1 MWGADILGPFGQV
14 GADRQDE
21 VGAPG
26 DEPLEPVPHQGG
38 QAPPDGEVVEGDD
51 QPRAS
56 AAASSQGQGGQGPGS
71 QAVGVKDVG
80 APAQATQPGHDA
92 RVAETRTG
100 PDLECLGA
108 GRSEVQPVQGRGGG
122 LDDDVV
128 PVDGQDPGAVG

>member
-1 MWGADILGPFGQV
+1 MWGAEILGPFGQV

-80 APAQATQPGHDA
+80 APAQPTQPGHGQSVVGA
-92 RVAETRTG
+92 GAGT
-100 PDLECLGA
+100 DLEHLGA
-108 GRSEVQPVQGRGGG
+108 GWIDIQSV
-122 LDDDVV
+122 
-128 PVDGQDPGAVG
+128 